1 MNTGGA
7 GHLRIPQRKK
17 EKLIPPRS
25 PTSKPFASN
34 EEADQQTKSQRSGCQ
49 QEEKPNISFIS
60 WPCVYIDCSMAAT
73 HHVSELL
80 TKTEKKAQSEEV
92 APEKTPVNPVW
103 NDKDKQPWVGRI
115 WEHFV
120 ARLEPVCWHQNG
132 WLWSDD
138 PYHTEQEGSVKALP
152 GGQTLSQGV
161 ETSTHS
167 LNQHLVRETTSM
179 DQQAGGLHLC
189 LAN

>member
-1 MNTGGA
+1 
-7 GHLRIPQRKK
+7 
-17 EKLIPPRS
+17 
-25 PTSKPFASN
+25 
-34 EEADQQTKSQRSGCQ
+34 
-49 QEEKPNISFIS
+49 
-60 WPCVYIDCSMAAT
+60 MAVT

-92 APEKTPVNPVW
+92 APENPVW

-132 WLWSDD
+132 CLWSDD
-138 PYHTEQEGSVKALP
+138 PYHTEQEGLVKALP

-161 ETSTHS
+161 ETSAHS

-189 LAN
+189 LANYRCSQCRPLYYTPKFLSTPKLQRFCPLIPSRTEVNKDTIPLLSVQCFNAGRSYTGEKRI